1 MNKTQS
7 RTKPRRTRPAVL
19 LAAALVLASYGFAGT
34 GTEVYSG
41 APINLNLDDARLQD
55 VLTVFSEA
63 TDYVFALDPRT
74 VETGVLDNTVSVTFE
89 SVPWDRALDE
99 ILFEAGLEWTLE
111 GKVLW
116 IHLPDCS
123 LTGDRRFTGDT
134 INLRLDDAKVAG
146 VLDTMAKVAGI
157 SIDFDPDIDTTVSV
171 RLRSIP
177 WDQVLDLVLRISGF
191 EFTVNN
197 GTLEVTRV
205 SDSLGMQLITD
216 SQA

>member
-116 IHLPDCS
+116 IHAFVEVSTISTTACS
-123 LTGDRRFTGDT
+123 ASDTRRNAARMSDG
-134 INLRLDDAKVAG
+134 RL
-146 VLDTMAKVAGI
+146 
-157 SIDFDPDIDTTVSV
+157 V
-171 RLRSIP
+171 RL
-177 WDQVLDLVLRISGF
+177 G
-191 EFTVNN
+191 VNRDAQAR
-197 GTLEVTRV
+197 TRV
-205 SDSLGMQLITD
+205 SLRRRSRSVHAIALPQVQGFVGRSLHVLAMISRIFHLKI
-216 SQA
+216 